1 MKMAS
6 NLNVG
11 KEAEVDNSTVPNWLE
26 LPKDIT
32 ANILQRLDTIDIV
45 KIACQVCPIWW
56 NVCKD
61 PLVWRNIRMTSFS
74 CSLYFHAE
82 LVKICRYAVERS
94 CGHLE
99 EVDIEYFCTDELLEC
114 ITMK

>member
-45 KIACQVCPIWW
+45 KIACHVFRLPY
-56 NVCKD
+56 
-61 PLVWRNIRMTSFS
+61 FS
-74 CSLYFHAE
+74 QE
-82 LVKICRYAVERS
+82 
-94 CGHLE
+94 
-99 EVDIEYFCTDELLEC
+99 
-114 ITMK
+114 M

>member
-6 NLNVG
+6 CSNVG

-61 PLVWRNIRMTSFS
+61 PLVWRNIRMTT
-74 CSLYFHAE
+74 
-82 LVKICRYAVERS
+82 I
-94 CGHLE
+94 
-99 EVDIEYFCTDELLEC
+99 
-114 ITMK
+114 